1 MAWIANG
8 VLIVHALFVAFVV
21 GGLAFVWLGTW
32 RGWVAARNF
41 RFRVLHLAAILF
53 VTLESLAGIACPLT
67 VWEDSLRG
75 GNANGDFLA
84 RWLHQLLY
92 YDFPAWAFIL
102 VYVLFALAAIL
113 TFLLIPPRKPS
124 SK

>member
-32 RGWVAARNF
+32 RGWIAARNF

-53 VTLESLAGIACPLT
+53 VALESLAGIACPLT

-75 GNANGDFLA
+75 GNANRDFLA
-84 RWLHQLLY
+84 RWLHRVLY

-113 TFLLIPPRKPS
+113 TFLLIPPRKQS